1 MSGPPEKKQV
11 IELRGVSYAYPGSAA
26 SAVSGI
32 DLTVTSGEL
41 VAVIGPSGCGKSTLL
56 RLVAGFLEPQTGRV
70 LLDGEDVTGL
80 PARERNL
87 GVVFQ
92 TYALFPHMTAWE
104 NVAYPLKVRGASAA
118 ERRERALAMLER
130 VGLIALAERR
140 PGNLSGGQQQR
151 VALARALVFH
161 PRALLL
167 DEPLSALDAALRIG
181 MRDEIRRLQ
190 RDQGIATLH
199 VTHDQE
205 EALSI
210 ADRVVVMRAG
220 RIEQIAPPRE
230 LYERPLSRE
239 VAAFVGHA
247 NLLDGLVSGPDSVD
261 TPVGRLATA
270 PHGMPAG
277 IPVTVLIRPER
288 VRIGLPAA
296 GTANG
301 VNVFTGTIVQDRFL
315 GSTRRFDL
323 AVAGGVL
330 IAETSE
336 AGDIRAVHVP
346 ADSVHI
352 IQDNRQSEG
361 GGRP

>member
-1 MSGPPEKKQV
+1 MSGPPDKKPV
-11 IELRGVSYAYPGSAA
+11 IELRGVSYAYPGSAGP
-26 SAVSGI
+26 AVSGI
-32 DLTVTSGEL
+32 DLTVAPGEL

-56 RLVAGFLEPQTGRV
+56 RLIAGFVAPQTGQV

-80 PARERNL
+80 PARARNL
-87 GVVFQ
+87 GIVFQ

-118 ERRERALAMLER
+118 DRRERAHAMLER
-130 VGLIALAERR
+130 VGLTAQADRR

-167 DEPLSALDAALRIG
+167 DEPLSALDASLRLG
-181 MRDEIRRLQ
+181 MRDEIRHLQ

-220 RIEQIAPPRE
+220 RVEQVAPPRE
-230 LYERPLSRE
+230 LYERPLSRA

-261 TPVGRLATA
+261 TPVGRLATS
-270 PHGMPAG
+270 PHGLAAG
-277 IPVTVLIRPER
+277 LPVTVLIRPER
-288 VRIGLPAA
+288 VRLGPPP
-296 GTANG
+296 NG
-301 VNVFTGTIVQDRFL
+301 ENAFTGTIVQDRFL
-315 GSTRRFDL
+315 GSIRRFDL

-330 IAETSE
+330 IAETTE
-336 AGDIRAVHVP
+336 AGDVRAVHVP
-346 ADSVHI
+346 AENVHI
-352 IQDNRQSEG
+352 IKDHCQ
-361 GGRP
+361 